1 MIFSTKLS
9 VNYENIQKNKRAII
23 VDNFYK
29 DPDAVREYALQQEFF
44 EEMLLQDVEQINNS
58 YFLDFVTVFNQLL
71 DQELQS
77 GKSMA

>member
-44 EEMLLQDVEQINNS
+44 EGNMQVLSSNGLEEDRP
-58 YFLDFVTVFNQLL
+58 F
-71 DQELQS
+71 
-77 GKSMA
+77 G